1 MQPKIRKAD
10 SRSKCSISC
19 SLEILGDKWSLLL
32 VRDSIIL
39 GKTSFNEFRN
49 SNEKI
54 ASNILSAK
62 LENLVEHGILRKRI
76 NKEKRSK
83 IDYLLTKRGEALRP
97 VILAIGEWGFDNIS
111 GVNDSTKYLSRQ

>member
-1 MQPKIRKAD
+1 MQPKIRKNNF
-10 SRSKCSISC
+10 RSKCSISC

-62 LENLVEHGILRKRI
+62 LEKLVEHGIFKKRM

-83 IDYLLTKRGEALRP
+83 IDYILTNRGEALRP
-97 VILAIGEWGFDNIS
+97 VVLALGNWGFEHIS
-111 GVNDSTKYLSRQ
+111 GVNNSAKFLAKQ

>member
-1 MQPKIRKAD
+1 MQPKIRKD
-10 SRSKCSISC
+10 NFRSKCSISC
-19 SLEILGDKWSLLL
+19 SLEIFGDKWSLLL

-62 LENLVEHGILRKRI
+62 LENLVEHGIFKKRM